1 MRDKKDMSEMTD
13 SEVSFRK
20 FLKNLGVTTHKEL
33 ESLINRKIEDGELS
47 ENSSLNITAQI
58 KIEEL
63 NGKNNLIHDLFLFLQ
78 KKLQLNHLSE
88 VNNLV
93 Y

>member
-13 SEVSFRK
+13 SEISFRK

-33 ESLINRKIEDGELS
+33 ENLINKEIEDGELS
-47 ENSSLNITAQI
+47 ENSSLNISAQI

-63 NGKNNLIHDLFLFLQ
+63 DFNHTITSTLLLPKKND
-78 KKLQLNHLSE
+78 
-88 VNNLV
+88 
-93 Y
+93 

>member
-13 SEVSFRK
+13 SEISFRK

-33 ESLINRKIEDGELS
+33 ENLINKKIEDGELS

-63 NGKNNLIHDLFLFLQ
+63 CFNHTITSTLLLPKKND
-78 KKLQLNHLSE
+78 
-88 VNNLV
+88 
-93 Y
+93 

>member
-13 SEVSFRK
+13 SEISFRK

-33 ESLINRKIEDGELS
+33 ENLINKKIENGELS
-47 ENSSLNITAQI
+47 ENSSLNITANI

-63 NGKNNLIHDLFLFLQ
+63 SFNHTITSTLLLPKKND
-78 KKLQLNHLSE
+78 
-88 VNNLV
+88 
-93 Y
+93 

>member
-13 SEVSFRK
+13 SEISFRK

-33 ESLINRKIEDGELS
+33 ENLINKKIENGELG
-47 ENSSLNITAQI
+47 ENSSLNITANI

-63 NGKNNLIHDLFLFLQ
+63 SFNHTITSTLLLPKKND
-78 KKLQLNHLSE
+78 
-88 VNNLV
+88 
-93 Y
+93 

>member
-13 SEVSFRK
+13 SEISFRK

-33 ESLINRKIEDGELS
+33 ENLINKKIEDGELS

-63 NGKNNLIHDLFLFLQ
+63 SFNHTITSTLLLPKKND
-78 KKLQLNHLSE
+78 
-88 VNNLV
+88 
-93 Y
+93 

>member
-33 ESLINRKIEDGELS
+33 EGLINKKIEDGELS

-63 NGKNNLIHDLFLFLQ
+63 NFNHTINSTLLLPKKND
-78 KKLQLNHLSE
+78 
-88 VNNLV
+88 
-93 Y
+93 

>member
-1 MRDKKDMSEMTD
+1 MREKKDMSEMTD
-13 SEVSFRK
+13 SEISFRK

-33 ESLINRKIEDGELS
+33 ENIINKKIEDGELS

-63 NGKNNLIHDLFLFLQ
+63 SFNHIITSTLLLPKKND
-78 KKLQLNHLSE
+78 
-88 VNNLV
+88 
-93 Y
+93 

>member
-13 SEVSFRK
+13 SEISFRK

-33 ESLINRKIEDGELS
+33 ENLINKKIEDGELS

-63 NGKNNLIHDLFLFLQ
+63 DFNHTITSTLLLPKKND
-78 KKLQLNHLSE
+78 
-88 VNNLV
+88 
-93 Y
+93 

>member
-33 ESLINRKIEDGELS
+33 ENLINRKIEDGELN

-63 NGKNNLIHDLFLFLQ
+63 NFNHTINSTLLLPKKND
-78 KKLQLNHLSE
+78 
-88 VNNLV
+88 
-93 Y
+93 

>member
-1 MRDKKDMSEMTD
+1 MTD
-13 SEVSFRK
+13 SEISFRK

-33 ESLINRKIEDGELS
+33 ENLINKKIEDGELS

-63 NGKNNLIHDLFLFLQ
+63 G
-78 KKLQLNHLSE
+78 LNHTITSTLLLPKK
-88 VNNLV
+88 ND
-93 Y
+93 

>member
-13 SEVSFRK
+13 SEISFRK

-33 ESLINRKIEDGELS
+33 ENLINKKIENGELS
-47 ENSSLNITAQI
+47 ENSSLNITANI

-63 NGKNNLIHDLFLFLQ
+63 SFNHTIASTLLLPKKND
-78 KKLQLNHLSE
+78 
-88 VNNLV
+88 
-93 Y
+93 